1 MEAPIFINSVNRMV
15 KAKGALSSL
24 LVTGSDKVENGF
36 GNGDCLLIDFSRFL
50 FALSDGSE
58 RHPNASRILLE
69 ELAGWLPAKLS
80 FDIGSLQAAVGK
92 IYKEQKYTHKCT
104 FSCAAVVKNKGEL
117 TACISSGGDSTVMV
131 ADSSDGSILFKTASD
146 MNFAGRSKTAP
157 GISIFGL
164 KNRGLRIILATD
176 GFIEALSRIS
186 KPESGRLP
194 GWLFEDSVCGI
205 AEKFLRRLK
214 AKRLPSYD
222 DIGMIILNPFA
233 LKRDDCTILTGGT
246 LPSKEVFFVS
256 SLEPQKG
263 RWLAKESWREN
274 AGLFDAAGITIKDK
288 NK

>member
-1 MEAPIFINSVNRMV
+1 MV
-15 KAKGALSSL
+15 RQKGALSAF
-24 LVTGSDKVENGF
+24 LVTGTDKIENGF
-36 GNGDCLLIDFSRFL
+36 GNGDCLLIDLSRFL
-50 FALSDGSE
+50 FAVSDGSE

-69 ELAGWLPAKLS
+69 GLAGVLPARLS
-80 FDIGSLQAAVGK
+80 CDIVSLQNAVGK

-104 FSCAAVVKNKGEL
+104 FSCAAVVKNKSEL
-117 TACISSGGDSTVMV
+117 AAFISSGGDSTVMV

-164 KNRGLRIILATD
+164 NNHRLRIVLATD
-176 GFIEALSRIS
+176 GFIEALNRIS
-186 KPESGRLP
+186 RPESGRLP
-194 GWLFEDSVCGI
+194 VWLFKDPVCGV

-233 LKRDDCTILTGGT
+233 LKRDDRTILMGGT
-246 LPSKEVFFVS
+246 LPSKEAFFAS
-256 SLEPQKG
+256 SPASQKG
-263 RWLAKESWREN
+263 RWFGKDSRSVN
-274 AGLFDAAGITIKDK
+274 AGLFDTAGITIKDK